1 MIQEV
6 MVVEKN
12 SESIRVPVLL
22 RMDNPRHQLV
32 YNILE
37 KVDNRSAYIREAIVY
52 YHRHH
57 GLAVE
62 EDSLEEMRKVVQEC
76 NEQLLIELE
85 KRMERKN
92 LTDYDRLKKM
102 F

>member
-1 MIQEV
+1 
-6 MVVEKN
+6 MVDKN

-52 YHRHH
+52 YHRHQ